1 MGLEGEWECPECD
14 IYNYLTTKCRKCGY
28 VISPNSWLIKGNP
41 LPFVGRHSDP
51 TLIKC
56 KCGWIG
62 KVMDSNHTYR
72 AVYPDDVEPVDLCP
86 KSGREV

>member
-1 MGLEGEWECPECD
+1 MGLEGQWECPQCE
-14 IYNYLTTKCRKCGY
+14 IFNYQTKTCRKCGY
-28 VISPNSWLIKGNP
+28 VISPDSCLIKGNP

-86 KSGREV
+86 KCGREV